1 MTALMAGPSAGYRA
15 PVTTAAGELGIL
27 ELARGFCDGSSEH
40 VAEVFRR
47 WSPLVH
53 GIAVRALGD
62 HHEAEEVTQQVFV
75 SAWRGRHNL
84 TPSESAF
91 PSWLIGITRHR
102 ISDRLAERG
111 RDARRVA
118 AVAAVSPG
126 SEPMEP
132 APVDTIVDRVV
143 VAQQLADLTDP
154 RRTIMSL
161 AFHHDLT
168 HEQIAERTG
177 LPLGTVK
184 SHVRRGLVQLRH
196 QLEEVRRDSR

>member
-1 MTALMAGPSAGYRA
+1 MASPAGYRA
-15 PVTTAAGELGIL
+15 PVTAVPELGVL
-27 ELARGFCDGSSEH
+27 ELAHGFCAGSTEH

-84 TPSESAF
+84 TPSDSAF
-91 PSWLIGITRHR
+91 PAWLIGITRHR
-102 ISDRLAERG
+102 IADRLAERG
-111 RDARRVA
+111 REARKVA
-118 AVAAVSPG
+118 AVVAATPDP
-126 SEPMEP
+126 EPVEP
-132 APVDTIVDRVV
+132 APVDAVVDRVV
-143 VAQQLADLTDP
+143 VAQQLADLPDP
-154 RRTIMSL
+154 RRTILAL
-161 AFHHDLT
+161 AFQHDLT

-184 SHVRRGLVQLRH
+184 SHVRRGLVQLRN
-196 QLEEVRRDSR
+196 QLEEVRRGSR